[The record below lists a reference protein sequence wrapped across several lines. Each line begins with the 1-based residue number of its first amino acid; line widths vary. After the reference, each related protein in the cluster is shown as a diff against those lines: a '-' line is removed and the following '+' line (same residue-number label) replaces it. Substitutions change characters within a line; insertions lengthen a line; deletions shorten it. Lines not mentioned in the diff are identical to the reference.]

1 LPVSEVRWTVPSS
14 RLNLKV
20 VPGASK
26 NEIVG
31 WMGDV
36 LKVRVSAPPE
46 KGRANAAVC
55 ELLAAALGVSVKRV
69 QVVSGETSQRKVV
82 EVPVSEADARARF
95 NSSKSA

>member
-1 LPVSEVRWTVPSS
+1 MTV
-14 RLNLKV
+14 KV

-26 NEIVG
+26 DEIVG
-31 WMGDV
+31 WMGEV

-55 ELLAAALGVSVKRV
+55 ELLARMLDVSAKEIRV
-69 QVVSGETSQRKVV
+69 ISGASSQRKIV